1 MATDTVPG
9 IQSDPKPLAS
19 GSVAH
24 SGISA
29 ETSVEAPPGNRSRR
43 AATAARRTWLI
54 QREGTFWDRGRIL
67 EFPPKLNEGT
77 LGRSSSC
84 HWRINDSSVSR
95 LHAALVRRPRRG
107 TYLLD
112 LASREGT
119 FLNGERVTDE
129 VLLMDGDRIGIG
141 SRVVLEFIDD
151 PEPPEGGDRR
161 WWRPVFWGF
170 GVLAAVG
177 IVSLLMF

>member
-9 IQSDPKPLAS
+9 IQSDPKLLGP
-19 GSVAH
+19 GSVA
-24 SGISA
+24 SSA
-29 ETSVEAPPGNRSRR
+29 VSVDLSTGVPSGNRSRR
-43 AATAARRTWLI
+43 AAIPVRRTWLL
-54 QREGTFWDRGRIL
+54 QREGSFWDRGRIL
-67 EFPPKLNEGT
+67 EFPPKLTEGT

-119 FLNGERVTDE
+119 FLNGERVTGE

-141 SRVVLEFIDD
+141 SRVVLEFIDH
-151 PEPPEGGDRR
+151 PKPPEGGDRR

-177 IVSLLMF
+177 IVSLIVF